1 MRRKSKNHYSN
12 NSRGRVFPTS
22 NPNRRLPLERVTRSP
37 SYLQKLEDRR
47 TFHPEKNYRPLS
59 HVRNAAKLIAVDR
72 TYSNN
77 KRPIPS
83 HTKARIAFA
92 DPKRIALCIRR
103 QKRKEVLHALNKT
116 GKIGQK
122 KPQRNEYSSISCKV

>member
-1 MRRKSKNHYSN
+1 MELYSF
-12 NSRGRVFPTS
+12 RCGFP
-22 NPNRRLPLERVTRSP
+22 VTISC
-37 SYLQKLEDRR
+37 
-47 TFHPEKNYRPLS
+47 
-59 HVRNAAKLIAVDR
+59 
-72 TYSNN
+72 SNN